1 MAVTNA
7 LESRVFTSIVS
18 KFTCGE
24 LGLGLGLDDMENWE
38 QIRLTNYA
46 AWKSSRSRIGDFRK
60 LVESGW
66 RPALL
71 VEALPP

>member
-1 MAVTNA
+1 MVATDA
-7 LESRVFTSIVS
+7 LESRVYTTSVS

-24 LGLGLGLDDMENWE
+24 LGLEFGLDDMENWE
-38 QIRLTNYA
+38 QICITNYA

-66 RPALL
+66 GQALQ